1 MKVSYNWLKDYV
13 KFDLSPQ
20 ILAEK
25 LTMAGLEVEEVIPL
39 LPAFKGISVGLVLKV
54 EKHPNA
60 DKLSVCEVDT
70 GKTHLPVICGAPN
83 VKKDQHIAFAPAG
96 TRLPIGITIKKA
108 KIRGIESFGMIC
120 SEEELG
126 LEEKSSG
133 IWVLPDDYPI
143 GTDIYSLLSPTQDY
157 VLDISITPNRPD
169 AMSMIG
175 IAREVA
181 ALLSTNFN
189 QPAFKRPETS
199 EKAEDFVTV
208 KIESSDGCP
217 RYAAR
222 VIRNVKPG
230 PSPSWMADRLKA
242 GGIRPINNIVDI
254 TNYVLLELGQPLHA
268 FDLSQITGSKIIVR
282 ESKTNEKFITLD
294 EKERELP
301 PKTVMICDADKT
313 VAIGG
318 IMGGLNSEV
327 SENTKDILLES
338 AYFNPV
344 SIGRASKIL
353 GLSSEASQRFER
365 GVDPNGIPFACDRA
379 AFLMAS
385 LAGGEVLKGIVDV
398 YPKKFTNKKIHVRP
412 KRVNHL
418 LGIQLDDN
426 IIASILG
433 RLDIKYENETAVIP
447 TFRPDLEREVDLI
460 EEVARL
466 INFDNIPVKENTKIK
481 YDIEPNKD
489 ELIHQMLKTEIREQ
503 GYYEVITNSMV
514 AHRELREFDDGDFI
528 KIMNPISDD
537 MNVMR
542 RSLIPGLLKIAAY
555 NINRSAA
562 DLHLFEHGRVFLNSN
577 IGSPGSQPYYISG
590 LIHGAKRRPG
600 WFEEI
605 SSVDFY
611 DIKGSV
617 ETYLEKIFLDKYEF
631 ILYDNTVYFD
641 HDQVLGIK
649 SGEHLLGQFGL
660 IKQEISRHFDID
672 SNVFGFELSVDLL
685 KEHLNFTQFFEM
697 FSRFPFIEKDLSLVI
712 ESDLNART
720 LENLIYQSGKPLVK
734 NVEIFD
740 LFQSKQLGESKKS
753 IAFRIR
759 FQSSERTL
767 NEKEVSKIFNKIIGD
782 AERSMNAK
790 LRE

>member
-13 KFDLSPQ
+13 KSDLSPYV
-20 ILAEK
+20 LAEK
-25 LTMAGLEVEEVIPL
+25 LTMVGLEVEEVTPL
-39 LPAFKGISVGLVLKV
+39 LPVFNGVSVGLVIKV

-70 GKTHLPVICGAPN
+70 GKDQLQVICGAPN
-83 VKKDQHIAFAPAG
+83 IAKNQHIAFAPPG
-96 TRLPIGITIKKA
+96 TQLPNGLTIKKA
-108 KIRGIESFGMIC
+108 KIREIESFGMIC

-143 GTDIYSLLSPTQDY
+143 GADLYRLLSPTQDY

-175 IAREVA
+175 VAREVA
-181 ALLSTNFN
+181 AVLSTNFN
-189 QPAFKRPETS
+189 TPAFKSPEIS
-199 EKAEDFVTV
+199 EKAKDFVTI
-208 KIESSDGCP
+208 KIESPDGCP

-222 VIRNVKPG
+222 IIRNVKPG
-230 PSPSWMADRLKA
+230 PSPRWMADRLKA

-282 ESKTNEKFITLD
+282 ESKTDEKFITLD

-301 PKTVMICDADKT
+301 PKTVMICDVDKA

-327 SENTKDILLES
+327 SENTKNILLES
-338 AYFNPV
+338 AYFNPL

-385 LAGGEVLKGIVDV
+385 LAGGEVLKDIVDA
-398 YPKKFTNKKIHVRP
+398 YPKKYTNKKIHVRP

-418 LGIQLDDN
+418 LGTHLDDST
-426 IIASILG
+426 ITSILG
-433 RLDIKYENETAVIP
+433 RLNIQYENETALIP

-466 INFDNIPVKENTKIK
+466 INFDHIPVKEHTAIE
-481 YDIEPNKD
+481 YDIKPNKD

-514 AHRELREFDDGDFI
+514 AYRELREIDNGDFI
-528 KIMNPISDD
+528 KVMNPISDD

-542 RSLIPGLLKIAAY
+542 RSLIPGLLKVAAY
-555 NINRSAA
+555 NINRSAV

-577 IGSPGSQPYYISG
+577 IGSPESQPYYISG
-590 LIHGAKRRPG
+590 LIHGSRRRPG
-600 WFEEI
+600 WFEGV

-641 HDQVLGIK
+641 QDQVLGVKIGK
-649 SGEHLLGQFGL
+649 NQLGQFGL
-660 IKQEISRHFDID
+660 IKEEISRHFDIH
-672 SNVFGFELSVDLL
+672 SNVFGFEFSVDLL

-697 FSRFPFIEKDLSLVI
+697 FSRFPFIEKDLSFVI
-712 ESDLNART
+712 ESDLNARA
-720 LENLIYQSGKPLVK
+720 LEDLIYQSGRPLVK
-734 NVEIFD
+734 HVEIFD

-767 NEKEVSKIFNKIIGD
+767 NEKEVGKIFNKIISD
-782 AERSMNAK
+782 AESSMNAK